1 MTMNPSQRTE
11 EYIILFD
18 TRLKGIN
25 ILIDQKCYERVS
37 KKKDI
42 LPMIIEIIKNKNAN
56 NLQVFVLGKELN
68 VEWE

>member
-1 MTMNPSQRTE
+1 MNPSQRTE